1 MSIKIKE
8 KNIKNKEIKVKEI
21 DEQEKQVFKRILVK
35 FHQY

>member
-8 KNIKNKEIKVKEI
+8 KNNKNKVKEI

-35 FHQY
+35 FRQY